1 MPDGS
6 NSPDAPITV
15 YVDGDIK
22 AFPFIQDL
30 KRAGLRLV
38 NEGGKTFLRKQEE
51 RDELPDT
58 ITEALDDAKD
68 ALSRAEI
75 ADALELIE
83 RAERLVQE
91 NEADKETAA
100 NIAFEIAIECSHLIA
115 SINLLLAGIEGEQ
128 IKVAEYDI
136 RSGTVVNGL
145 YGLEWGVDRIQRL
158 AEKVK

>member
-15 YVDGDIK
+15 YVDGDIQ
-22 AFPFIQDL
+22 ACPFIEDL

-38 NEGGKTFLRKQEE
+38 QENGKTYLR
-51 RDELPDT
+51 
-58 ITEALDDAKD
+58 
-68 ALSRAEI
+68 RA
-75 ADALELIE
+75 DK
-83 RAERLVQE
+83 
-91 NEADKETAA
+91 ADKETAA

-128 IKVAEYDI
+128 IKVAEYDV